1 MITRRVKRGAD
12 MDGIH
17 DLGGTQGFGRIDV
30 EADEP
35 TFHQPWQ
42 RTTFALMM
50 ATQIVMRSHNTDEY
64 RHAIERMQPAHYL
77 LADYYERV
85 LTGTV
90 SLLVEKGY
98 LSQTELE
105 QRAGGVFELAGP
117 VAEQPMVEELM
128 VEELMADEHM
138 VELAPQLAPRFS
150 VGDRVR
156 VLTISPAGHTRAPKF
171 CRGHQG
177 TVIHRAPQFRFPNT
191 SAHGGERRK
200 EHTYHV
206 EFASTDLWS
215 DDRVTNDSVIVDLWD
230 SYLEA
235 AS

>member
-1 MITRRVKRGAD
+1 MITRRVQRGAH

-30 EADEP
+30 ASDEP

-64 RHAIERMQPAHYL
+64 RHAIERMHPAHYL

-90 SLLVEKGY
+90 SLLVEKGH
-98 LSQTELE
+98 LSQAELE

-117 VAEQPMVEELM
+117 VAEQPM
-128 VEELMADEHM
+128 A
-138 VELAPQLAPRFS
+138 ELAPQVTPRFS

-156 VLTISPAGHTRAPKF
+156 VLTISPAGHIRAPKF

-177 TVIHRAPQFRFPNT
+177 TVIHRAPRFRFPDT
-191 SAHGGERRK
+191 SAHDGERRK

-215 DDRVTNDSVIVDLWD
+215 DERVTNDSVIVDLWD